1 MTVFENLQFKIKN
14 IDSFVEWLD
23 KYREQSY
30 EPWDCWFDKNHC
42 DKCETIIK
50 ENTLGIKYEYSWCE
64 LNNNKCRFFQ
74 DMNEVPCGKQVIK
87 MWLESEDDDGI

>member
-1 MTVFENLQFKIKN
+1 MTVFENINFKN

-30 EPWDCWFDKNHC
+30 EPWDCWFDKNYC
-42 DKCETIIK
+42 DKCETVFQK
-50 ENTLGIKYEYSWCE
+50 DANGVEHEYAWCE
-64 LNNNKCRFFQ
+64 LNHRCRFFK
-74 DMNEVPCGKQVIK
+74 DMDEVPYGKQVIK